1 MLGHTGYERGR
12 LGWRAPAA
20 HSTQRVCGGA
30 AGTIWDI
37 TIGGVGAGGGV
48 GTDGS
53 VGANVGVGVGVASA
67 SHFVKPDNSRNPT
80 DGKNEMTIETLNS
93 QIESRRPRNQVNQEV
108 QNASFSHNHHK
119 NGPQPLVRS
128 APPLPRALWITS
140 APREIP
146 PPHSQRLSTL
156 GASRCH

>member
-1 MLGHTGYERGR
+1 MVLRRDATIPEPNILYSGSRQWEGGNSNKPEGGQHTAVGAVVVLGHTGYGRGR

-53 VGANVGVGVGVASA
+53 VGANGGVGVGVASA

-80 DGKNEMTIETLNS
+80 DGKNEMTIEPSIRKTKAGG
-93 QIESRRPRNQVNQEV
+93 QET
-108 QNASFSHNHHK
+108 K
-119 NGPQPLVRS
+119 
-128 APPLPRALWITS
+128 
-140 APREIP
+140 
-146 PPHSQRLSTL
+146 
-156 GASRCH
+156 